1 MNVSDQ
7 SIRTRTRRRLD
18 TCQKPSHLK
27 GRNRR
32 VSRLVN
38 AMNEITIDTELRA
51 WFTEESLATW
61 LRISDRKVRQWV
73 AEGRLPSYKLDGCRR
88 FHPDDVASFLA
99 QFRDARS
106 VAA

>member
-1 MNVSDQ
+1 MNVSEQ
-7 SIRTRTRRRLD
+7 PIRIETRKRPNCR
-18 TCQKPSHLK
+18 QKPLHSK

-32 VSRLVN
+32 VKRLVR
-38 AMNEITIDTELRA
+38 AMNEITIDSELQA

-61 LRISDRKVRQWV
+61 LRISDRKIRQWV

-88 FHPDDVASFLA
+88 FHPDDVASFVA